1 MPRRLTAAV
10 NTTIAAG
17 AALVLLAG
25 CGGSSS
31 SSSASSAN
39 FKPGYTSAMK
49 ALGTTASQIGT
60 TIQGAAH
67 QSDSQLESSF
77 KSLATDWQTGT
88 AQLDKLTAP
97 SSVSTAFAGL
107 KGAASRVETDLNA
120 IASAASSHSQT
131 AAKTAAEHLVI
142 DLAAGKAAD
151 TKIRS
156 TLGLPAESTG

>member
-10 NTTIAAG
+10 NTTIATG
-17 AALVLLAG
+17 AMLVLLAG

-31 SSSASSAN
+31 SSSAN
-39 FKPGYTSAMK
+39 FKPGYTSAMG

-60 TIQGAAH
+60 TIEGAAG
-67 QSDSQLESSF
+67 QSDSQLETTF
-77 KSLATDWQTGT
+77 KSLATHWQTGT
-88 AQLDKLTAP
+88 GRLDKLTAP
-97 SSVSTAFAGL
+97 SSVSTQFANL
-107 KGAASRVETDLNA
+107 KGAASRVETDLNG

-142 DLAAGKAAD
+142 DLAAGKTAD

-156 TLGLPAESTG
+156 TLGLPASSSS

>member
-10 NTTIAAG
+10 NTTVAAG

-31 SSSASSAN
+31 SSSAN
-39 FKPGYTSAMK
+39 FKPDYTSAMNT
-49 ALGTTASQIGT
+49 LGTTASQIGT
-60 TIQGAAH
+60 TIEGAAS
-67 QSDSQLESSF
+67 QSDSQLEATF
-77 KSLATDWQTGT
+77 KSLAAHWQTGT
-88 AQLDKLTAP
+88 GQLDKLTAP
-97 SSVSTAFAGL
+97 SSVSSEFASL
-107 KGAASRVETDLNA
+107 KGAASRVETDLTS

-142 DLAAGKAAD
+142 DLAAGKTAD

-156 TLGLPAESTG
+156 TLGLPAAT

>member
-10 NTTIAAG
+10 NTTIATG

-31 SSSASSAN
+31 SSSSN

-60 TIQGAAH
+60 TIEGAAS
-67 QSDSQLESSF
+67 QSDSQLEGTF
-77 KSLATDWQTGT
+77 KSLATHWQTGT
-88 AQLDKLTAP
+88 GQLDKLTAP
-97 SSVSTAFAGL
+97 SSVSTEFASL

-142 DLAAGKAAD
+142 DLAAGKTAD

-156 TLGLPAESTG
+156 TLGLPAAT

>member
-1 MPRRLTAAV
+1 V
-10 NTTIAAG
+10 NTTIATG
-17 AALVLLAG
+17 AVLVLLAG

-31 SSSASSAN
+31 SSSAN

-60 TIQGAAH
+60 TIEGAAN
-67 QSDSQLESSF
+67 QTDSALESTF
-77 KSLATDWQTGT
+77 KSLASHWQTGT
-88 AQLDKLTAP
+88 GQLDKLTAP
-97 SSVSTAFAGL
+97 SSVSSEFASL

-142 DLAAGKAAD
+142 DLAAGKTAD
-151 TKIRS
+151 QKIRT
-156 TLGLPAESTG
+156 TLKLPAETSG

>member
-10 NTTIAAG
+10 NTTVATG
-17 AALVLLAG
+17 AMLVLLAG

-31 SSSASSAN
+31 SSSAN
-39 FKPGYTSAMK
+39 FKPAYTSAMK
-49 ALGTTASQIGT
+49 ALGTTASQVGT
-60 TIQGAAH
+60 TIEGAAS
-67 QSDSQLESSF
+67 QSDSQLEATF
-77 KSLATDWQTGT
+77 KSLATHWQTGT

-97 SSVSTAFAGL
+97 SSVSSEFASL
-107 KGAASRVETDLNA
+107 KGAASRVETDLNS

-142 DLAAGKAAD
+142 DLAAGKTAD

-156 TLGLPAESTG
+156 TLGLPAAT